1 MRNMATKKK
10 FDPLDYV
17 NTQEL
22 KYSKRYTEKELA
34 KVYSYFRSVAKKRIN
49 RLEQYGYTKTAQ
61 YQRMK
66 AIGLPILKEIENR
79 NQLAMYLQQTAFFI
93 STESST
99 ISGIKRIRKQKLEQ
113 FEEMGF
119 TGVNES
125 NYDDFIDFFET
136 AKAKN
141 VRGSNFKEASKVWNL
156 GRKTKANPKQI
167 MDDYNKYTEIIN
179 KAESAITKPVE
190 EMTSEEIRAYLAGKK

>member
-1 MRNMATKKK
+1 MATRKKY
-10 FDPLDYV
+10 DPLDYV

-22 KYSKRYTEKELA
+22 KYSKRYTEAELR
-34 KVYSYFRSVAKKRIN
+34 KVYSNFRSIAKKRIN

-113 FEEMGF
+113 FAEMGF
-119 TGVNES
+119 EGITES

-141 VRGSNFKEASKVWNL
+141 VRGSDFTEASKVWNL
-156 GRKTKANPKQI
+156 GRKAKAKPKQI
-167 MDDYNKYTEIIN
+167 IDDYNKYTELIN
-179 KAESAITKPVE
+179 KAESAITKPLE
-190 EMTSEEIRAYLAGKK
+190 QMASEEIKAYLAGKK

>member
-1 MRNMATKKK
+1 MATKKK

-22 KYSKRYTEKELA
+22 KYSKRFTEKELA
-34 KVYSYFRSVAKKRIN
+34 KVYTYFRDVARKRIK

-79 NQLAMYLQQTAFFI
+79 NQLAMYLQQTAFFV

-113 FEEMGF
+113 FAEMGF
-119 TGVNES
+119 EGITES
-125 NYDDFIDFFET
+125 NFDDFMDFFET

-141 VRGSNFKEASKVWNL
+141 VRGSDFDEAAKVWNL
-156 GRKTKANPKQI
+156 GRKAKAKPKQI
-167 MDDYNKYTEIIN
+167 IDDYNTYTELIS
-179 KAESAITKPVE
+179 KAESAISKPVE
-190 EMTSEEIRAYLAGKK
+190 KMTSEEVIAYLAGKK

>member
-1 MRNMATKKK
+1 MATKKK

-22 KYSKRYTEKELA
+22 KYSKRVTEKELR
-34 KVYSYFRSVAKKRIN
+34 KVYTYFRDIARKRIQ

-79 NQLAMYLQQTAFFI
+79 NQLAMYLQQTAFFV

-99 ISGIKRIRKQKLEQ
+99 ISGIKRIRKQKLDQ
-113 FEEMGF
+113 FAEMGF
-119 TGVNES
+119 EGITES

-141 VRGSNFKEASKVWNL
+141 VRGSNFSEASKVWNL
-156 GRKTKANPKQI
+156 GRKAKATPKQI
-167 MDDYNKYTEIIN
+167 LDDYNKYTELIN
-179 KAESAITKPVE
+179 KAESAIVKPIEKMSSDEV
-190 EMTSEEIRAYLAGKK
+190 IAYLAGKK

>member
-1 MRNMATKKK
+1 MATKKE

-34 KVYSYFRSVAKKRIN
+34 KVYSYFRTVAKKRIN

-66 AIGLPILKEIENR
+66 AIGLPALKEITNR

-93 STESST
+93 STESSR
-99 ISGIKRIRKQKLEQ
+99 ISGIKRVRKQKLEQ
-113 FEEMGF
+113 FAEMGF
-119 TGVNES
+119 EGITES
-125 NYDDFIDFFET
+125 NYDDFMDFFET

-141 VRGSNFKEASKVWNL
+141 VRGSNFEEAAKVWNL
-156 GRKTKANPKQI
+156 GRKTKATAKQI
-167 MDDYNKYTEIIN
+167 TEDYNKYAELID
-179 KAESAITKPVE
+179 KAVSAITKPVE
-190 EMTSEEIRAYLAGKK
+190 EMTSKEVKAYLAGKK

>member
-1 MRNMATKKK
+1 MATKKK

-22 KYSKRYTEKELA
+22 KYSKRVTEKELR
-34 KVYSYFRSVAKKRIN
+34 KVYTYFRDIARKRIQ

-66 AIGLPILKEIENR
+66 AVGLPILKEIENR

-113 FEEMGF
+113 FQEMGF
-119 TGVNES
+119 TDINES

-141 VRGSNFKEASKVWNL
+141 VRGSDFQEAAKVWNL
-156 GRKTKANPKQI
+156 GRKAKAKPKQI
-167 MDDYNKYTEIIN
+167 IDDYNKYTELIS
-179 KAESAITKPVE
+179 KAESAIDKPVE
-190 EMTSEEIRAYLAGKK
+190 KMTSEEVIAYLAGKK

>member
-1 MRNMATKKK
+1 MATKKK
-10 FDPLDYV
+10 YDPLDYV

-22 KYSKRYTEKELA
+22 KYSKRVTEKELR
-34 KVYSYFRSVAKKRIN
+34 KVYTYFRDIARKRIK
-49 RLEQYGYTKTAQ
+49 RLEDYGYTKGAQ

-79 NQLAMYLQQTAFFI
+79 NQLAMYLQQTAFFV

-99 ISGIKRIRKQKLEQ
+99 ISGIKRIRAQKLEQ
-113 FEEMGF
+113 FQEMGF
-119 TGVNES
+119 TGINES

-141 VRGSNFKEASKVWNL
+141 VRGSDFQEASKVWNL
-156 GRKTKANPKQI
+156 GRKAKATPKQI
-167 MDDYNKYTEIIN
+167 LDDYNKYTELIS
-179 KAESAITKPVE
+179 KTESAITKPVE
-190 EMTSEEIRAYLAGKK
+190 KMASEEVIAYLAGKK

>member
-1 MRNMATKKK
+1 MATRKKY
-10 FDPLDYV
+10 DPLDYV

-79 NQLAMYLQQTAFFI
+79 NQLAMYLQQTAFFV

-99 ISGIKRIRKQKLEQ
+99 ISGIKRIRKQKLDQ
-113 FEEMGF
+113 FKEMGF
-119 TGVNES
+119 EGITES
-125 NYDDFIDFFET
+125 NYDDFMDFFET

-141 VRGSNFKEASKVWNL
+141 VRGSDFEEAAKVWNL
-156 GRKTKANPKQI
+156 GRKTKATAKQI
-167 MDDYNKYTEIIN
+167 LNDYKRYTEIIE
-179 KAESAITKPVE
+179 KSEQGIAKPLDK
-190 EMTSEEIRAYLAGKK
+190 MTSTDIMEYLFGKK

>member
-1 MRNMATKKK
+1 MATKKN

-22 KYSKRYTEKELA
+22 KYSKRHTEKELA

-49 RLEQYGYTKTAQ
+49 RLEQYGYTRTAQ

-79 NQLAMYLQQTAFFI
+79 NQLAMYLQQTAFFV

-99 ISGIKRIRKQKLEQ
+99 ITGIKRIRAQKLDQ
-113 FEEMGF
+113 FQEMGL
-119 TGVNES
+119 TGINES
-125 NYDDFIDFFET
+125 NYDDFIEFFET
-136 AKAKN
+136 AKAKY
-141 VRGSNFKEASKVWNL
+141 VRGSDFSEAAKVWNI
-156 GRKTKANPKQI
+156 GCKIKATAKQI
-167 MDDYNKYTEIIN
+167 IEDYEKYIELIN

-190 EMTSEEIRAYLAGKK
+190 KMTSEEVKAFLAGKK

>member
-1 MRNMATKKK
+1 MATKKK

-49 RLEQYGYTKTAQ
+49 RLEKYGYTKTAQ

-99 ISGIKRIRKQKLEQ
+99 ISGIKRIRKQKLDQ
-113 FEEMGF
+113 FAEMGF
-119 TGVNES
+119 EGITES
-125 NYDDFIDFFET
+125 NYDDFVDFFET

-141 VRGSNFKEASKVWNL
+141 VRGSDFSEAAKVWNL
-156 GRKTKANPKQI
+156 GRKAKAKPKQI
-167 MDDYNKYTEIIN
+167 IDDYNKYTELIS
-179 KAESAITKPVE
+179 KAESAIAKPVE
-190 EMTSEEIRAYLAGKK
+190 KMTSEEVIAYLAGKK

>member
-1 MRNMATKKK
+1 MATKKK
-10 FDPLDYV
+10 YDPLDYV

-22 KYSKRYTEKELA
+22 KYSKRLTEKELR
-34 KVYSYFRSVAKKRIN
+34 KVYTYFRDIARKRIQ

-66 AIGLPILKEIENR
+66 AVGLPILKEIENR

-113 FEEMGF
+113 FQEMGF
-119 TGVNES
+119 TGINES

-141 VRGSNFKEASKVWNL
+141 VRGSDFEEAAKVWNL
-156 GRKTKANPKQI
+156 GRKSKAKPKQI
-167 MDDYNKYTEIIN
+167 IDDYNRYTELIN

-190 EMTSEEIRAYLAGKK
+190 EMTSEEVIAYLAGKK

>member
-1 MRNMATKKK
+1 MATKKK
-10 FDPLDYV
+10 YDPLDYV

-22 KYSKRYTEKELA
+22 KYSKRFTEKELS
-34 KVYSYFRSVAKKRIN
+34 KVYSYFRSVAKKRVN

-93 STESST
+93 STDSST

-119 TGVNES
+119 TGINES
-125 NYDDFIDFFET
+125 NYDDFVDFFET

-141 VRGSNFKEASKVWNL
+141 VRGSDFTEASKVWNL
-156 GRKTKANPKQI
+156 GQKTKANPKQI
-167 MDDYNKYTEIIN
+167 MDDYNKYTELIN
-179 KAESAITKPVE
+179 KAESAITKPLE
-190 EMTSEEIRAYLAGKK
+190 QMASEEIKAYLAGKK

>member
-1 MRNMATKKK
+1 
-10 FDPLDYV
+10 
-17 NTQEL
+17 
-22 KYSKRYTEKELA
+22 
-34 KVYSYFRSVAKKRIN
+34 
-49 RLEQYGYTKTAQ
+49 
-61 YQRMK
+61 MK

-119 TGVNES
+119 TGINET
-125 NYDDFIDFFET
+125 NYDDFVDFFET

-141 VRGSNFKEASKVWNL
+141 VRGSDFQEAAKVWNI
-156 GRKTKANPKQI
+156 GQKAKVKPKQI
-167 MDDYNKYTEIIN
+167 IDDYNKYTELIN
-179 KAESAITKPVE
+179 NAESAISKPVE
-190 EMTSEEIRAYLAGKK
+190 KMSSDEIIAFLAGKK

>member
-1 MRNMATKKK
+1 MATKKK

-22 KYSKRYTEKELA
+22 KYSKRFTEKELT

-99 ISGIKRIRKQKLEQ
+99 ISGIKRIRKQKLDQ
-113 FEEMGF
+113 FAEMGF
-119 TGVNES
+119 EGITES

-141 VRGSNFKEASKVWNL
+141 VRGSDFEEAAKVWNL
-156 GRKTKANPKQI
+156 GRKAKAKPKQI
-167 MDDYNKYTEIIN
+167 IDDYNKYTELIS
-179 KAESAITKPVE
+179 KAESAISKPVE
-190 EMTSEEIRAYLAGKK
+190 KMTSEEVIAYLAGKK

>member
-1 MRNMATKKK
+1 MATKKK

-22 KYSKRYTEKELA
+22 KYSKRVTEKELR
-34 KVYSYFRSVAKKRIN
+34 KVYTYFRDIARKRIQ
-49 RLEQYGYTKTAQ
+49 RLEEYGYTKTAQ

-79 NQLAMYLQQTAFFI
+79 NQLAMYLQQTAFFV

-99 ISGIKRIRKQKLEQ
+99 ISGIKRIRKQKLQQ
-113 FEEMGF
+113 FQEMGF
-119 TGVNES
+119 TGITES

-141 VRGSNFKEASKVWNL
+141 VRGSDFTEASKVWNL
-156 GRKTKANPKQI
+156 GRKTKATPKQI
-167 MDDYNKYTEIIN
+167 IDDYNKYTELIN
-179 KAESAITKPVE
+179 NAESAITKPLE
-190 EMTSEEIRAYLAGKK
+190 QMTSDEVKAYLAGKK

>member
-1 MRNMATKKK
+1 MATKKK

-22 KYSKRYTEKELA
+22 KYSKRHTEKELE

-79 NQLAMYLQQTAFFI
+79 NQLAMYLQQTAFFV

-99 ISGIKRIRKQKLEQ
+99 ISGIKRIRKQKLDQ
-113 FEEMGF
+113 FAEMGF
-119 TGVNES
+119 EGITES
-125 NYDDFIDFFET
+125 NYDDFVDFFET

-141 VRGSNFKEASKVWNL
+141 VRGSDFEEAAKVWNL
-156 GRKTKANPKQI
+156 GRKTKATAKQI
-167 MDDYNKYTEIIN
+167 TEDYNKYTELIN
-179 KAESAITKPVE
+179 KAESSIAKPIE
-190 EMTSEEIRAYLAGKK
+190 KMTSVEVKAYLAGKK

>member
-1 MRNMATKKK
+1 MATKKK
-10 FDPLDYV
+10 YDPLDYV

-22 KYSKRYTEKELA
+22 KSSKSHTEKELA

-79 NQLAMYLQQTAFFI
+79 NQLAMYLQQTAFFV

-113 FEEMGF
+113 FQEMGF
-119 TGVNES
+119 TGINES
-125 NYDDFIDFFET
+125 NYDDFIEFFEA
-136 AKAKN
+136 AKAKY
-141 VRGSNFKEASKVWNL
+141 VRGSDFEEAAKVWNL
-156 GRKTKANPKQI
+156 GRKTKATAKQI
-167 MDDYNKYTEIIN
+167 IEDYNKYTELIN
-179 KAESAITKPVE
+179 KAESAIVKPVE
-190 EMTSEEIRAYLAGKK
+190 KMSSDEVIAFLAGKK

>member
-1 MRNMATKKK
+1 MATRKKY
-10 FDPLDYV
+10 DPFDYV

-22 KYSKRYTEKELA
+22 KYSKHFEEKELRR
-34 KVYSYFRSVAKKRIN
+34 VYSDFRSIAKKRIE
-49 RLEQYGYTKTAQ
+49 RLEQYGYTKGAQ

-66 AIGLPILKEIENR
+66 AIGLPVLKEITNR

-99 ISGIKRIRKQKLEQ
+99 ISGIKRIRKQKMEQ

-119 TGVNES
+119 TGINES

-141 VRGSNFKEASKVWNL
+141 VRGSDFEEVAKVWNL
-156 GRKTKANPKQI
+156 GRKTKPTAKQI
-167 MDDYNKYTEIIN
+167 TEDYNKYSELIN
-179 KAESAITKPVE
+179 KAESAIAKPLE
-190 EMTSEEIRAYLAGKK
+190 QMTSEEVRAYLAGKK

>member
-1 MRNMATKKK
+1 MATKKK
-10 FDPLDYV
+10 YDPLDYV

-22 KYSKRYTEKELA
+22 KYSKRITEKELR
-34 KVYSYFRSVAKKRIN
+34 KVYTYFRDIARKRIQ

-79 NQLAMYLQQTAFFI
+79 NQLAMYLQQTAFFV

-113 FEEMGF
+113 FAEMGF
-119 TGVNES
+119 TGITES
-125 NYDDFIDFFET
+125 NYDDFVDFFET

-141 VRGSNFKEASKVWNL
+141 VRGSDFSEATKVWNL

-167 MDDYNKYTEIIN
+167 MDDYNKYTELIN
-179 KAESAITKPVE
+179 KAESAIVKPVE
-190 EMTSEEIRAYLAGKK
+190 KMSSDEIIAFLAGKK

>member
-1 MRNMATKKK
+1 MATKKK

-34 KVYSYFRSVAKKRIN
+34 KVYSYFRSIARKRIN
-49 RLEQYGYTKTAQ
+49 RLEQYGYTRTAQ

-99 ISGIKRIRKQKLEQ
+99 ISGIKRIRKQKLDQ
-113 FEEMGF
+113 FKEMGF
-119 TGVNES
+119 EGITET
-125 NYDDFIDFFET
+125 NYDDFVDFFET

-141 VRGSNFKEASKVWNL
+141 VRGSDFEEAAKVWNL

-167 MDDYNKYTEIIN
+167 MDDYNKYTELIS
-179 KAESAITKPVE
+179 KAESAISKPVE
-190 EMTSEEIRAYLAGKK
+190 KMTSEEVIAYLAGKK

>member
-1 MRNMATKKK
+1 MATKKK

-34 KVYSYFRSVAKKRIN
+34 KVYSYFRSIARKRIN
-49 RLEQYGYTKTAQ
+49 RLEQYGYTRTAQ

-99 ISGIKRIRKQKLEQ
+99 ISGIKRIRKQKLDQ
-113 FEEMGF
+113 FKEMGF
-119 TGVNES
+119 EGITET
-125 NYDDFIDFFET
+125 NYDDFVDFFET

-141 VRGSNFKEASKVWNL
+141 VRGSDFEEAAKVWNL
-156 GRKTKANPKQI
+156 GRKAKAKPKQI
-167 MDDYNKYTEIIN
+167 IDDYNKYTELIN
-179 KAESAITKPVE
+179 KAESAISKPVE
-190 EMTSEEIRAYLAGKK
+190 KMTSEEVIAYLAGKK

>member
-1 MRNMATKKK
+1 MATRKKY
-10 FDPLDYV
+10 DPLDYV

-22 KYSKRYTEKELA
+22 KYSKRYTEAELR
-34 KVYSYFRSVAKKRIN
+34 KVYSNFRSIAKKRIN

-119 TGVNES
+119 EGITES
-125 NYDDFIDFFET
+125 NYDDFVDFFET

-141 VRGSNFKEASKVWNL
+141 VRGSDFSEASKVWNL
-156 GRKTKANPKQI
+156 GRKAKAKPKQI
-167 MDDYNKYTEIIN
+167 IDDYNEYTELIS
-179 KAESAITKPVE
+179 KAESAINKPVE
-190 EMTSEEIRAYLAGKK
+190 EMTSEEVKAYLAGKK

>member
-1 MRNMATKKK
+1 MATKKK

-22 KYSKRYTEKELA
+22 KYSKRYTEKELS

-79 NQLAMYLQQTAFFI
+79 NQLAMYLQQTAFFV

-113 FEEMGF
+113 FAEMGF
-119 TGVNES
+119 TGINES
-125 NYDDFIDFFET
+125 NYDDFVDFFET

-141 VRGSNFKEASKVWNL
+141 VRGSDFEEAAKVWNL
-156 GRKTKANPKQI
+156 GRKAKATPKQI
-167 MDDYNKYTEIIN
+167 LDDYNKYTELIN
-179 KAESAITKPVE
+179 KAESAISKPADK
-190 EMTSEEIRAYLAGKK
+190 MSSGEIIAFLAGKK

>member
-1 MRNMATKKK
+1 MATRKK

-22 KYSKRYTEKELA
+22 KYSKRVTENELR
-34 KVYSYFRSVAKKRIN
+34 KVYTYFRDIARKRIQ

-79 NQLAMYLQQTAFFI
+79 NQLAMYLQQTAFFV

-113 FEEMGF
+113 FQEMGF
-119 TGVNES
+119 TGINES

-141 VRGSNFKEASKVWNL
+141 VRGSDFEEAAKVWNL
-156 GRKTKANPKQI
+156 GRKTKAKPKQI
-167 MDDYNKYTEIIN
+167 IDDYNKYTELIN
-179 KAESAITKPVE
+179 NAESAITKPLEQMASDEVK
-190 EMTSEEIRAYLAGKK
+190 AYLAGKK

>member
-1 MRNMATKKK
+1 MATKKK

-22 KYSKRYTEKELA
+22 KYSKRYTEKELT

-79 NQLAMYLQQTAFFI
+79 NQLAMYLQQTAFFV

-99 ISGIKRIRKQKLEQ
+99 ISGIKRIRKQKLDQ
-113 FEEMGF
+113 FAEMGF
-119 TGVNES
+119 EGITES
-125 NYDDFIDFFET
+125 NYDDFVDFFET
-136 AKAKN
+136 AKVKN
-141 VRGSNFKEASKVWNL
+141 VRGSDFKEAAKVWNL
-156 GRKTKANPKQI
+156 GRKAKAKPKQI
-167 MDDYNKYTEIIN
+167 IDDYNKYTEIIS
-179 KAESAITKPVE
+179 KAESAIAKPVE
-190 EMTSEEIRAYLAGKK
+190 KMTSEEVIAYLAGKK

>member
-1 MRNMATKKK
+1 MATKKK

-22 KYSKRYTEKELA
+22 KYSKRYTEKELT

-79 NQLAMYLQQTAFFI
+79 NQLAMYLQQTAFFV

-113 FEEMGF
+113 FAEMGF
-119 TGVNES
+119 TGINES
-125 NYDDFIDFFET
+125 NYDDFMDFFET

-141 VRGSNFKEASKVWNL
+141 VRGSDFEEVAKVWNL

-167 MDDYNKYTEIIN
+167 MDDYNKYTELIN
-179 KAESAITKPVE
+179 KVESAISKSAE
-190 EMTSEEIRAYLAGKK
+190 KMSSDEIIAFLVGKK

>member
-1 MRNMATKKK
+1 MATKKK

-49 RLEQYGYTKTAQ
+49 RLEKYGYTKTAQ

-66 AIGLPILKEIENR
+66 AVGLPILKEIENR

-99 ISGIKRIRKQKLEQ
+99 ISGIKRIRKQKLDQ
-113 FEEMGF
+113 FAEMGF
-119 TGVNES
+119 EGITES

-141 VRGSNFKEASKVWNL
+141 VRGSDFAEASKVWNL
-156 GRKTKANPKQI
+156 GRKAKANPKQI
-167 MDDYNKYTEIIN
+167 IDDYNKYTELIN
-179 KAESAITKPVE
+179 KAESAITKPLE
-190 EMTSEEIRAYLAGKK
+190 QMASEEIKAYLAGKK

>member
-1 MRNMATKKK
+1 MATKKK

-22 KYSKRYTEKELA
+22 KYSKRYTEKELT

-79 NQLAMYLQQTAFFI
+79 NQLAMYLQQTAFFV

-99 ISGIKRIRKQKLEQ
+99 VSGIRRIRKQKLDQ
-113 FEEMGF
+113 FKEMGF
-119 TGVNES
+119 EGINES
-125 NYDDFIDFFET
+125 NYDDFVDFFET

-141 VRGSNFKEASKVWNL
+141 VRGSDFSEASKVWNL
-156 GRKTKANPKQI
+156 GRKTKATAKQI
-167 MDDYNKYTEIIN
+167 TEDYNKYTELIN

-190 EMTSEEIRAYLAGKK
+190 KMTSEEVIAYLAGKK

>member
-1 MRNMATKKK
+1 MATKKK
-10 FDPLDYV
+10 YDPLDYV

-22 KYSKRYTEKELA
+22 KYSKRVTEKELR
-34 KVYSYFRSVAKKRIN
+34 KVYTYFRDIARKRIQ
-49 RLEQYGYTKTAQ
+49 RLEEYGYTKTAQ

-79 NQLAMYLQQTAFFI
+79 NQLAMYLQQTAFFV

-99 ISGIKRIRKQKLEQ
+99 ISGIRRIRKQKLDQ
-113 FEEMGF
+113 FAEMGF
-119 TGVNES
+119 TGINES

-141 VRGSNFKEASKVWNL
+141 VRGSDFEEAAKVWNL
-156 GRKTKANPKQI
+156 GRKAKAKPKQI
-167 MDDYNKYTEIIN
+167 IDDYNKYTELIN

-190 EMTSEEIRAYLAGKK
+190 EMTSVEVKAYLAGKK

>member
-1 MRNMATKKK
+1 MATKKK

-22 KYSKRYTEKELA
+22 KYSKRYTEKELE

-119 TGVNES
+119 EGITES

-141 VRGSNFKEASKVWNL
+141 VRGSDFTEASKVWNL
-156 GRKTKANPKQI
+156 GRKTKANPKQM
-167 MDDYNKYTEIIN
+167 MDDYNKYTELIN
-179 KAESAITKPVE
+179 KAESSITKPLE
-190 EMTSEEIRAYLAGKK
+190 QMSSEEIKAYLTGKK

>member
-1 MRNMATKKK
+1 MATKKK

-22 KYSKRYTEKELA
+22 KYSKRFTEKELA
-34 KVYSYFRSVAKKRIN
+34 KVYSYVRSVAKKRIN
-49 RLEQYGYTKTAQ
+49 RLEQYGYTKTVQ

-66 AIGLPILKEIENR
+66 AIGFPILKEIENR

-99 ISGIKRIRKQKLEQ
+99 ISGIKRIRKQKLDQ
-113 FEEMGF
+113 FAEMGF
-119 TGVNES
+119 EGINES
-125 NYDDFIDFFET
+125 NYDDFVDFFET

-141 VRGSNFKEASKVWNL
+141 VRGSDFEEAAKVWNL
-156 GRKTKANPKQI
+156 GRKAKATPKQI
-167 MDDYNKYTEIIN
+167 IDDYNKYTELIN
-179 KAESAITKPVE
+179 KAESSIAKPIE
-190 EMTSEEIRAYLAGKK
+190 KMASEEVKAYLAGKK

>member
-1 MRNMATKKK
+1 MATKKK
-10 FDPLDYV
+10 YDPLDYV

-22 KYSKRYTEKELA
+22 KYSMRVTEKELR
-34 KVYSYFRSVAKKRIN
+34 KVYTYFRDIARKRIQ

-99 ISGIKRIRKQKLEQ
+99 ISGIKRIRKQKLDQ

-119 TGVNES
+119 TGINES

-141 VRGSNFKEASKVWNL
+141 VRGSNFSEASKVWNL
-156 GRKTKANPKQI
+156 GRKAKATPKQI
-167 MDDYNKYTEIIN
+167 LDDYNKYTELIN
-179 KAESAITKPVE
+179 KAESAIVKPIEKMSSDEV
-190 EMTSEEIRAYLAGKK
+190 IAYLAGKK

>member
-1 MRNMATKKK
+1 MATKKK

-22 KYSKRYTEKELA
+22 KYSKRVTEKELR
-34 KVYSYFRSVAKKRIN
+34 KVYTYFRDIARKRIK
-49 RLEQYGYTKTAQ
+49 RLEEYGYTKTAQ

-79 NQLAMYLQQTAFFI
+79 NQLAMYLQQTAFFV

-99 ISGIKRIRKQKLEQ
+99 ISGIKRIRAQKLAQ
-113 FEEMGF
+113 FQEMGF
-119 TGVNES
+119 TGINES
-125 NYDDFIDFFET
+125 NYDDFVDFFET

-141 VRGSNFKEASKVWNL
+141 VRGSDFEDAAKVWNL
-156 GRKTKANPKQI
+156 GRKTKATAKQLI
-167 MDDYNKYTEIIN
+167 DDYNKYTELIN

-190 EMTSEEIRAYLAGKK
+190 KMSSEEVIAYLAGKK